1 MIINILILV
10 LINIYSFNIIEE
22 PSLIS
27 YDKLNSFEIISESQS
42 FKIKTIE
49 PSIAYFDS
57 FDGNSIV
64 YITTD
69 KEKFNNQTD
78 ERITGKFYP
87 IKPNIEYYVRNNLY
101 DSFNTSTFKKYLFP
115 IDLSSKNISIVGNNV
130 NYLYLK
136 KDETY
141 HLDFKNNTIKKM
153 IKLSRKTLNS
163 TVTIINKNIKNKLNN
178 ESLYYQL
185 EDDFKDELELEVEEN
200 DAFIEFLSNEGDFD
214 ILKDVKL
221 KNYEIK
227 KNTTI
232 IKIEKTQKDFIVR
245 LNSDKLFKYSF
256 SYGFSNNENYY
267 YSFNST
273 PNIIPLKQNNNFSV
287 FFKIL
292 TPFKKINLTDKEF
305 FSFSVNIEFEPNQ
318 KVVLQ
323 YEQYSEI
330 SPLLDEKL
338 EKKYCEE
345 VKKYLKE
352 LFELYVYTDIAKNP
366 PIIEGYPNYH
376 YAPIDIQQSL
386 EDINTENRYFYEFYQ
401 EVKKIISAT
410 KDLHLTIYSFKT
422 PKGIIFE
429 QYAAALPFIFKIKNN
444 EDEYKIYIE
453 PNNYL
458 DNYEESVKKFILDH
472 VNIPLRKINEQDPFD
487 YIQNWENILLQKIF
501 MPNLHI

>member
-1 MIINILILV
+1 
-10 LINIYSFNIIEE
+10 
-22 PSLIS
+22 
-27 YDKLNSFEIISESQS
+27 
-42 FKIKTIE
+42 
-49 PSIAYFDS
+49 
-57 FDGNSIV
+57 
-64 YITTD
+64 
-69 KEKFNNQTD
+69 
-78 ERITGKFYP
+78 
-87 IKPNIEYYVRNNLY
+87 
-101 DSFNTSTFKKYLFP
+101 
-115 IDLSSKNISIVGNNV
+115 
-130 NYLYLK
+130 
-136 KDETY
+136 
-141 HLDFKNNTIKKM
+141 M

-163 TVTIINKNIKNKLNN
+163 TVTIINKNTKNKLNN

-185 EDDFKDELELEVEEN
+185 EDDFKDELKLEVEEN
-200 DAFIEFLSNEGDFD
+200 DAFIEFLSDEGDFD

-305 FSFSVNIEFEPNQ
+305 FSFSVNIDFESNQ

-323 YEQYSEI
+323 YEQYSKI

-376 YAPIDIQQSL
+376 HAPIDIQQSL

-410 KDLHLTIYSFKT
+410 KDYHLHIYSFKT
-422 PKGIIFE
+422 PKGIIFG

-453 PNNYL
+453 PNKFF
-458 DNYEESVKKFILDH
+458 DNYEKSVKKFILDH
-472 VNIPLRKINEQDPFD
+472 VNIPLRKINEQDSLD
-487 YIQNWENILLQKIF
+487 YIQNWGKYTVTKNIHAQFTYLMAFNYINKFYLISDPLDYSDLNLNEFEFEDNKILRIPYYIEK
-501 MPNLHI
+501 PNVKDREFNEFFHNYLKEKKTKANIINIPFIDKIREEYLIHKGLKKKKLKKVKKEEIEWNITIFNDYNEFIKC

>member
-42 FKIKTIE
+42 FKIKTFE

-163 TVTIINKNIKNKLNN
+163 TVTIINKNTKNKLNN

-287 FFKIL
+287 FL
-292 TPFKKINLTDKEF
+292 EF
-305 FSFSVNIEFEPNQ
+305 
-318 KVVLQ
+318 
-323 YEQYSEI
+323 
-330 SPLLDEKL
+330 
-338 EKKYCEE
+338 
-345 VKKYLKE
+345 
-352 LFELYVYTDIAKNP
+352 
-366 PIIEGYPNYH
+366 
-376 YAPIDIQQSL
+376 
-386 EDINTENRYFYEFYQ
+386 
-401 EVKKIISAT
+401 
-410 KDLHLTIYSFKT
+410 
-422 PKGIIFE
+422 
-429 QYAAALPFIFKIKNN
+429 
-444 EDEYKIYIE
+444 
-453 PNNYL
+453 
-458 DNYEESVKKFILDH
+458 
-472 VNIPLRKINEQDPFD
+472 
-487 YIQNWENILLQKIF
+487 
-501 MPNLHI
+501 